1 MVWGIDVNFWAVLVA
16 SVANI
21 IIGALWYGPLFGKAW
36 MAMMNFQKSDLKSMK
51 LNAAT
56 SMVLGFVGAL
66 ITNYFLAV
74 FIGVTNVST
83 ILSGMAVGFW
93 IWLGFAMPLNAGVF
107 LWEGK
112 SINLFLFNTAQY
124 LISILIAS
132 AIIAAW

>member
-1 MVWGIDVNFWAVLVA
+1 MVLSVDVNFWAVLVA
-16 SVANI
+16 SIANI

-36 MAMMNFQKSDLKSMK
+36 MAMMNFTKADIKSMK
-51 LNAAT
+51 LGAMT
-56 SMVLGFVGAL
+56 SMTLGFIGAL

-74 FIGVTNVST
+74 FIGVTSAST
-83 ILSGMAVGFW
+83 IFSGMAIGFW

-112 SINLFLFNTAQY
+112 SIKLFLFNTAQY

-132 AIIAAW
+132 IILVAW